1 MTGGIYEKKGKYYA
15 VLNFRDENGK
25 RIKKWIP
32 TGLDV
37 KNNKRRAEAF
47 LQEKI
52 REYENTKNK
61 ENEVSISND
70 VILHCELSNA
80 SQTSKEKGKTTQ
92 TPFIDVVKNW
102 LSDIKAADNLDK
114 ATYQFY
120 ESLCDNHI
128 VPYFKKKKY
137 NIEEITTGMLQ
148 EFIDYEEKHGNKQ
161 DKKKPLSPRT
171 LKLLKIVLNQVIKF
185 AIKARIIDYN
195 PCSFVKIP
203 KQQKRIVSFYNEA
216 QIKILFETIR
226 SEELYPLIYVT
237 VMYGLRRSEVLGLKW
252 DSVDFINKT
261 VTIKHTVTRFSE
273 IIEKDSTK
281 TDSSYRTYPL
291 PPEIEEIFK
300 KQKVRERNGVKK
312 YGELYEHNDYI
323 FKWDYGKP
331 YAPDFITRKFNRIL
345 TNNQL
350 PIIRFHDLRHS
361 CASLLLSKGFTLKD
375 IQEWLGHSD
384 IEITANIYTHLD
396 QERKKSIISS
406 ITI

>member
-1 MTGGIYEKKGKYYA
+1 MTGGVYEKKGKYYA
-15 VLNFRDENGK
+15 VLNLRDENGK
-25 RIKKWIP
+25 RVKKWIP

-37 KNNKRRAEAF
+37 KNNKRKAEAF

-52 REYENTKNK
+52 REYEDLESKIASQKTSVEK
-61 ENEVSISND
+61 EPELNLVQPPKKR
-70 VILHCELSNA
+70 VILSA
-80 SQTSKEKGKTTQ
+80 
-92 TPFIDVVKNW
+92 TPFIDVVGDW
-102 LSDIKAADNLDK
+102 LEEIKATDKLDK

-120 ESLCDNHI
+120 ESLCNNHI

-137 NIEEITTGMLQ
+137 VIEEITTEMLQ
-148 EFIDYEEKHGNKQ
+148 DFIDYEEKHGNTK
-161 DKKKPLSPRT
+161 DKKKPLSPRS
-171 LKLLKIVLNQVIKF
+171 LKHLKIILNQVIKF
-185 AIKARIIDYN
+185 AIKTRLIDFN
-195 PCSFVKIP
+195 PCTFVKIP
-203 KQQKRIVSFYNEA
+203 KQQKKIVNFYNEA
-216 QIKILFETIR
+216 QIKTLFESIR

-273 IIEKDSTK
+273 VIEKDSTK

-291 PPEIEEIFK
+291 PVEIEDIFK
-300 KQKVRERNGVKK
+300 KQKMRERRGIIQF
-312 YGELYEHNDYI
+312 GEEYQRNDYI

-331 YAPDFITRKFNRIL
+331 YAPDFVTRKFNKLLIH
-345 TNNQL
+345 NEL

-384 IEITANIYTHLD
+384 IEVTANIYTHLD
-396 QERKKSIISS
+396 QERKKNIMSS